1 MQRLTKR
8 IGRCKILLAAL
19 VLVPGLAASPE
30 SIAQSTVESE
40 LRDCIAK
47 ARDAGSITGCEMQAQ
62 GALKARIEQLSSAI
76 RVRLDRSQ
84 RVIFDRSA
92 TAWQAFFEHEIAMLD
107 LSLELRKDGLGPKL
121 RPGAVTLLYEQRER
135 QLREYLHNISL
146 AGSPGQGVAR

>member
-1 MQRLTKR
+1 MQRLTKPDR
-8 IGRCKILLAAL
+8 RCKILPAML
-19 VLVPGLAASPE
+19 VLVSSLGASVDSVSE
-30 SIAQSTVESE
+30 SGNG

-47 ARDAGSITGCEMQAQ
+47 ARDAGSIAGCEIQEQ
-62 GALKARIEQLSSAI
+62 GALKARIEQLSTAI

-92 TAWQAFFEHEIAMLD
+92 TAWQAFFGHEIAMLD

-135 QLREYLHNISL
+135 QLREYLHNISV
-146 AGSPGQGVAR
+146 AGPAGQGATH